1 MGDQIQL
8 QILDLMVIGGYVLLL
23 IFIGG
28 AVAIRNRMGSDLF
41 LGGRSMRWNNVGF
54 SIFGTN
60 IGPTFLIATCGAGYT
75 TGMVTANFEWMAW
88 VFLALL
94 GMVFVPFYL
103 NTRIS
108 TMPEFMKK
116 RYGRG
121 CYTFMSFYSLFGTVV
136 LWIGGTLFAGGALL
150 AQLMGW
156 DLMTSIW
163 LLTFMAAALAI
174 TGGLRAVMVCD
185 SLQSVIMIAGA
196 SLLVVLAALHLPDWQ
211 TLASVQPRDMDP
223 ELTWKLFHPSGSAN
237 PWYAF
242 VLGYP
247 ILSIWFWCS
256 DQTIVQK
263 ALGAKSLAHAQGGT
277 LLCGFLKILPPFI
290 FLLPGII
297 AAALLPGIEDDKDVF
312 LLMVDTYLPVGLVGL
327 IVSVLLAAVIST
339 LSAGLNSFSTVFT
352 LDIHKRWLSRDG
364 THAATKR
371 VGQVVTLCA
380 ALMAV
385 GIAWLMS
392 QVEGTNLFNLFQ
404 SIIGYMAPPVSVVF
418 ILGIFWKR
426 ATGRAALLTLICGSA
441 LSLSVGLADLTNFF
455 ADADGNDIL
464 PHFLLLS
471 FYLFCVILLFMIIAS
486 LLTQHH
492 PEEVALPTLR
502 ETYRQNPGLG
512 KTGFIGW
519 GILALLMLSLYLF
532 FHWVMAGV

>member
-1 MGDQIQL
+1 MPSDITL
-8 QILDLMVIGGYVLLL
+8 RTLDFVVIIGYVLLL
-23 IFIGG
+23 LAVGG
-28 AVAIRNRMGSDLF
+28 SVAWRNRNGSDLF
-41 LGGRSMRWNNVGF
+41 LGGRSMKWYNVGF

-60 IGPTFLIATCGAGYT
+60 IGPTFLIASCGAGYT
-75 TGMVTANFEWMAW
+75 SGMVTANFEWMAW

-103 NTRIS
+103 NTKIS

-116 RYGRG
+116 RFGRG
-121 CYTFMSFYSLFGTVV
+121 CYSFMSFYALFGTVV

-156 DLMTSIW
+156 ELMACVW
-163 LLTFMAAALAI
+163 LLTGFAAALAI

-185 SLQSVIMIAGA
+185 SLQSMIMIVGA
-196 SLLVVLAALHLPDWQ
+196 ALLVAFAAVHIPSWEALVTVQ
-211 TLASVQPRDMDP
+211 TGDLDQ
-223 ELTWKLFHPSGSAN
+223 ELTWKLFHPGDSAN

-297 AAALLPGIEDDKDVF
+297 AAVLLPGISDDKEVF
-312 LLMVDTYLPVGLVGL
+312 LRMVDTFLPAGLVGL
-327 IVSVLLAAVIST
+327 IVTVLVAAVVST
-339 LSAGLNSFSTVFT
+339 LSAGLNSFSTIFT
-352 LDIHKRWLSRDG
+352 LDIYQRWFSSDHSEARSR
-364 THAATKR
+364 K
-371 VGQVVTLCA
+371 VGRLVTLAA

-385 GIAWLMS
+385 AIAWMMS
-392 QVEGTNLFNLFQ
+392 RVEGTNLFNLFQ

-418 ILGIFWKR
+418 VLGIFWPR
-426 ATGRAALLTLICGSA
+426 ATGRGALITLICGSA
-441 LSLSVGLADLTNFF
+441 LSLSVGLADISNVF
-455 ADADGNDIL
+455 ADPDGTDIF

-471 FYLFCVILLFMIIAS
+471 FYLFCAIFAFMIVVS
-486 LLTQHH
+486 LLTSHH
-492 PEEVALPTLR
+492 PEEVALPSLR

-512 KTGFIGW
+512 ISGFVAWAG
-519 GILALLMLSLYLF
+519 LAVCMVALYLF
-532 FHWVMAGV
+532 FHLFMAS